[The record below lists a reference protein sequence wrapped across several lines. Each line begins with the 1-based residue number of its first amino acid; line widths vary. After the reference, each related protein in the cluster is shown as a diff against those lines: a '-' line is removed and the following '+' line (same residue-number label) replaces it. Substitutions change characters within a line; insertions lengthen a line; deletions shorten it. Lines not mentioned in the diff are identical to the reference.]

1 MANYSANVN
10 ALFPDLNSAPTTKK
24 DTAQLFGKEVGV
36 SSLGSFFAGIGS
48 GFFKIPEGFVSLGA
62 NLIDLGA
69 DTNTAQEVEEFFAK
83 INPFDEYAEATAAG
97 RISEIL
103 TNIAVPV
110 GIAAN
115 VASKLSKG
123 ALAAKKSG
131 NYFKVLDDEGVPVL
145 ESLKKGQKVKSTNRL
160 AQLNRK
166 GQAAQLGITGV
177 SAGAA
182 EAAFVDDPE
191 DVGSFGD
198 LFGGPTQLDRGN
210 DYDPER
216 ELYNRLKLGIEGTA
230 FTGILSTAGRG
241 IKQLADSTKAGRV
254 AQTKTGKALDWV
266 SEKLRPR
273 SGKNRQYFE
282 DEMSYRGKLGGDQNF
297 VENLAFKLDDQL
309 DSVMPAMNRWFGNRG
324 TEAKTKLLQQA
335 KKTILSNLDPDN
347 IKFGT
352 IDKRNLKTGEFVKD
366 KNKLDELKEKFIK
379 QGMSVK
385 EATAKAIKEAPN
397 EQQLKVLLPAIDIK
411 EAQTLDKMLRSTAKE
426 FDKKL
431 DPKLLSQQNL
441 KNFKRDIK
449 KADILSK
456 QERQGVI
463 GTLNDMRQTWGDLLA
478 IEGRSL
484 DTTKG
489 VKIKG
494 GQPVPTGKST
504 FERWK
509 EIMPKMI
516 TDRLDT
522 GYLVF
527 KNNSLRL
534 ADNVA
539 PAKELIKKEE
549 ASIKKISESLGVK
562 INNSEAKKIV
572 NDIVASARL
581 DKKIPLLEKG
591 SVLFKIPNYF
601 VDKSF
606 ASQAAKYP
614 NKQLIQLTKETQEVA
629 NKLLGKD
636 ESVMSVILNGSN
648 MLSTVVRRDD
658 FYRTLLNNSNNIKV
672 ARAARIEELVKQGMS
687 REEAAR
693 QAPIQTFFDTE
704 NELIKATGARTGDYR
719 KIGTVSARGE
729 EGLEQINPLVD
740 RNKTRTLLKGEIDPK
755 TGENVWAEEA
765 NQVLRKPSFKEMY
778 DQYTSGIG
786 VQPGETFAAYQKRM
800 NQEVLIDVA
809 SINPLT
815 GKWTLKGNA
824 DALYNVNKNLITP
837 DSGLAANIYKN
848 LILYPKATSQMAKT
862 VLGPFTHMRNF
873 LSAGAFA
880 TANGIIPFLGAKG
893 AARDALRAIQLGP
906 RSKEGNALY
915 RELLD
920 RGVVNSQA
928 QLSDLKEL
936 LKDVDFGGTLSSIK
950 AFNKLAKGLSKIKK
964 GAQDAYTAEDDFWK
978 IFSYLKEKDR
988 LFNAYSKAFD
998 GSSIGRGGTFI
1009 NMAGNTVR
1017 FNRETIAEEAAA
1029 IVRNNIPNYAY
1040 VSDFV
1045 KGLRQYPIGNFV
1057 SFPAEIL
1064 RTGTNIVQRGLD
1076 EIFYSVKV
1084 GKNTVN
1090 PLRAIGL
1097 QRLIGMGITT
1107 SAVPYAAVAAGQ
1119 ALYDVSQDELKAM
1132 RRYVA
1137 RWSKNSTLIPLRG
1150 DDGKLK
1156 YIDFSHMNAY
1166 DTLTRPIQTVI
1177 TAVQLGEQDKNGI
1190 MDDFMKG
1197 LFTSTKELAEPFISE
1212 SIWTQALADIY
1223 MRGGETRDGFR
1234 VYNKKDN
1241 LGNQLYN
1248 SLAHLGKSQLPLNWK
1263 QLERLGLAMKPKDS
1277 LERFDERGRDFELGN
1292 EVAGM
1297 IGARAIEIEPE
1308 KAIAYKIADYARGTR
1323 QSKSLFTSEVLKGGV
1338 VNPEQIYDAY
1348 LNANRALFEVQK
1360 TMSEDISAARLLGMT
1375 EDQMETEVLDRVG
1388 GVNYETLNENIFRPM
1403 RITSNTM
1410 NSFQEIADSLGILN
1424 PLDSVIDS
1432 LNDLEEI
1439 LSEYSLTNKSLPELF
1454 NPFANPI
1461 IPDVISNI
1469 NSMLPSSITNN
1480 QTGIIPG
1487 STFGVVPS
1495 NNTVP
1500 YDQLTTQDQKL
1511 TRLNKVNNYLT

>member
-1 MANYSANVN
+1 MADYSDNVN
-10 ALFPDLNSAPTTKK
+10 ALFPGLNSTTTSSKK
-24 DTAQLFGKEVGV
+24 NTAQLFGKEVGV
-36 SSLGSFFAGIGS
+36 SSLGSFFSGIGS
-48 GFFKIPEGFVSLGA
+48 GLFKIPEGFVSLGA

-110 GIAAN
+110 GIAGS

-131 NYFKVLDDEGVPVL
+131 NYFKVLDDDGVPVL
-145 ESLKKGQKVKSTNRL
+145 EALKKGQKIKSVDRL
-160 AQLNRK
+160 AKLNRK
-166 GQAAQLGITGV
+166 GQAAQLGITGLTSGV
-177 SAGAA
+177 A

-191 DVGSFGD
+191 DVGTFGD
-198 LFGGPTQLDRGN
+198 LFGGGPTELERGN

-230 FTGILSTAGRG
+230 FTGIISTAGKG
-241 IKQLADSTKAGRV
+241 VKQLADATKAGRV
-254 AQTKTGKALDWV
+254 AQTKTGRALDWF

-273 SGKNRQYFE
+273 SAKNKQYFE
-282 DEMSYRGKLGGDQNF
+282 NEMSYKGKLGGDQNF
-297 VENLAFKLDDQL
+297 VENLAFQLDDQL
-309 DSVMPAMNRWFGNRG
+309 DSVMPALNRWFGDRG
-324 TEAKTKLLQQA
+324 TVAKTKLLQQA
-335 KKTILSNLDPDN
+335 KKTILSNLDPEN

-352 IDKRNLKTGEFVKD
+352 IDRRNLKTGEFMKD
-366 KNKLDELKEKFIK
+366 KEKFDLLKEKFIK
-379 QGMSVK
+379 QGMSPK
-385 EATAKAIKEAPN
+385 EAMAKALKEAPN
-397 EQQLKVLLPAIDIK
+397 EQQLKVLMPAIDVN
-411 EAQTLDKMLRSTAKE
+411 EAKVLDDMLRSTAKE
-426 FDKKL
+426 FNKDL
-431 DPKLLSQQNL
+431 DPKLLSQKNPI
-441 KNFKRDIK
+441 NFKRDIK

-484 DTTKG
+484 DTSKG

-494 GQPVPTGKST
+494 GKPVPTGKST
-504 FERWK
+504 FDRWK

-539 PAKELIKKEE
+539 PTKELMKKEE
-549 ASIKKISESLGVK
+549 TSIKKIAEGLGVK
-562 INNSEAKKIV
+562 ISNSEAKKIV
-572 NDIVASARL
+572 NDIVATARL

-606 ASQAAKYP
+606 ASYAAKFP
-614 NKQLIQLTKETQEVA
+614 NKQLIQLTEETQAVA
-629 NKLLGKD
+629 NRLLGKD
-636 ESVMSVILNGSN
+636 ESVMSVILNGSS

-658 FYRTLLNNSNNIKV
+658 FYRTLLNNSNDIKV
-672 ARAARIEELVKQGMS
+672 ARGARIEELVKQGMS
-687 REEAAR
+687 REEASTK
-693 QAPIQTFFDTE
+693 APIQTFFDTE
-704 NELIKATGARTGDYR
+704 EELIKATGAKTGDYR
-719 KIGTVSARGE
+719 KIATVSARGE

-755 TGENVWAEEA
+755 TGENIWAEEA

-778 DQYTSGIG
+778 DQYTSGVG
-786 VQPGETFAAYQKRM
+786 VNPGETFEAYQKRA
-800 NQEVLIDVA
+800 NKEFLIDVA

-815 GKWTLKGNA
+815 GKWTLNGNA

-837 DSGLAANIYKN
+837 DSGLAAQIYKN

-915 RELLD
+915 KELLD

-936 LKDVDFGGTLSSIK
+936 LKDIDFGGTFGSIK
-950 AFNKLAKGLSKIKK
+950 AFNKLAKVLSRSKK
-964 GAQDAYTAEDDFWK
+964 FAQDAYTAEDDFWK

-998 GSSIGRGGTFI
+998 GSSIGKGGTFV
-1009 NMAGNTVR
+1009 NMAGKTVR
-1017 FNRETIAEEAAA
+1017 LNKDTVAEEAAE

-1064 RTGTNIVQRGLD
+1064 RTGTNIVQRALD
-1076 EIFYSVKV
+1076 EIFYTVKLSN
-1084 GKNTVN
+1084 GETVK

-1097 QRLIGMGITT
+1097 QRLIGMGVTT

-1119 ALYDVSQDELKAM
+1119 ALYDVSEDELKAM

-1137 RWSKNSTLIPLRG
+1137 SWSKNSTLIPLRG
-1150 DDGKLK
+1150 EDGKLK

-1177 TAVQLGEQDKNGI
+1177 NAVQLGEQNKNGI

-1212 SIWTQALADIY
+1212 SIWTQSLADVFV
-1223 MRGGETRDGFR
+1223 RGGETRDGFR
-1234 VYNKKDN
+1234 VYNKNDSY
-1241 LGNQLYN
+1241 GNQLYN

-1263 QLERLGLAMKPKDS
+1263 QLERLNLSMKPKDS
-1277 LERFDERGRDFELGN
+1277 SGRFDERGRDFELGN

-1308 KAIAYKIADYARGTR
+1308 KAIAFKIADYARGTR
-1323 QSKSLFTSEVLKGGV
+1323 NSKSLFTREVLKGGIKT
-1338 VNPEQIYDAY
+1338 PEQIYEAY
-1348 LNANRALFEVQK
+1348 LNANKALFKVQK
-1360 TMSEDISAARLLGMT
+1360 NMADDMSAARLLGMT
-1375 EDQMETEVLDRVG
+1375 EDEMETEVLDRIG
-1388 GVNYETLNENIFRPM
+1388 GVNYETLNENIFRPLN
-1403 RITSNTM
+1403 ITTNTI
-1410 NSFQEIADSLGILN
+1410 NSFQEIADALGISN

-1432 LNDLEEI
+1432 LSELQEL
-1439 LSEYSLTNKSLPELF
+1439 LSEYSLTNKNLPQLK
-1454 NPFANPI
+1454 NPFNTP
-1461 IPDVISNI
+1461 PLPNLVNNI
-1469 NSMLPSSITNN
+1469 KAPFQQLGFLGEN
-1480 QTGIIPG
+1480 QTSVG
-1487 STFGVVPS
+1487 
-1495 NNTVP
+1495 NTGTLDYNSKQP
-1500 YDQLTTQDQKL
+1500 LNQ
-1511 TRLNKVNNYLT
+1511 RLDTINKVDNLI

>member
-1 MANYSANVN
+1 MADYSDNVN
-10 ALFPDLNSAPTTKK
+10 ALFPGLNSTTTSSKK
-24 DTAQLFGKEVGV
+24 NTAQLFGKEVGV
-36 SSLGSFFAGIGS
+36 SSLGSFFSGIGS
-48 GFFKIPEGFVSLGA
+48 GLFKIPEGFVSLGA

-110 GIAAN
+110 GIAGS

-131 NYFKVLDDEGVPVL
+131 NYFKVLDDDGVPVL
-145 ESLKKGQKVKSTNRL
+145 EALKKGQKIKSVDRL
-160 AQLNRK
+160 AKLNRK
-166 GQAAQLGITGV
+166 GQAAQLGITGLTSGV
-177 SAGAA
+177 A

-191 DVGSFGD
+191 DVGTFGD
-198 LFGGPTQLDRGN
+198 LFGGGPTELERGN

-230 FTGILSTAGRG
+230 FTGIISTAGKG
-241 IKQLADSTKAGRV
+241 VKQLADATKAGRV
-254 AQTKTGKALDWV
+254 AQTKTGRALDWF

-273 SGKNRQYFE
+273 SAKNKQYFE
-282 DEMSYRGKLGGDQNF
+282 NEMSYKGKLGGDQNF
-297 VENLAFKLDDQL
+297 VENLAFQLDDQL
-309 DSVMPAMNRWFGNRG
+309 DSVMPALNRWFGDRG
-324 TEAKTKLLQQA
+324 TVAKTKLLQQA
-335 KKTILSNLDPDN
+335 KKTILSNLDPEN

-352 IDKRNLKTGEFVKD
+352 IDRRNLKTGEFMKD
-366 KNKLDELKEKFIK
+366 KEKFDLLKEKFIK
-379 QGMSVK
+379 QGMSPK
-385 EATAKAIKEAPN
+385 EAMAKALKEAPN
-397 EQQLKVLLPAIDIK
+397 EQQLKVLMPAIDVN
-411 EAQTLDKMLRSTAKE
+411 EAKVLDDMLRSTAKE
-426 FDKKL
+426 FNKDL
-431 DPKLLSQQNL
+431 DPKLLSQKNPI
-441 KNFKRDIK
+441 NFKRDIK

-484 DTTKG
+484 DTSKG

-494 GQPVPTGKST
+494 GKPVPTGKST
-504 FERWK
+504 FDRWK

-539 PAKELIKKEE
+539 PTKELMKKEE
-549 ASIKKISESLGVK
+549 TSIKKIAEGLGVK
-562 INNSEAKKIV
+562 IGNSEAKKIV
-572 NDIVASARL
+572 NDIVATARL

-606 ASQAAKYP
+606 ASYAAKFP
-614 NKQLIQLTKETQEVA
+614 NKQLIQLTEETQAVA
-629 NKLLGKD
+629 NRLLGKD
-636 ESVMSVILNGSN
+636 ESVMSVILNGSS

-658 FYRTLLNNSNNIKV
+658 FYRTLLNNSNDIKV
-672 ARAARIEELVKQGMS
+672 ARGARIEELVKQGMS
-687 REEAAR
+687 REEASTK
-693 QAPIQTFFDTE
+693 APIQTFFDTE
-704 NELIKATGARTGDYR
+704 EELIKATGAKTGDYR
-719 KIGTVSARGE
+719 KIATVSARGE

-755 TGENVWAEEA
+755 TGENIWAEEA

-778 DQYTSGIG
+778 DQYTSGVG
-786 VQPGETFAAYQKRM
+786 VNPGETFEAYQKRA
-800 NQEVLIDVA
+800 NKEFLVDVA

-815 GKWTLKGNA
+815 GKWTLNGNA

-837 DSGLAANIYKN
+837 DSGLAAQIYKN

-915 RELLD
+915 KELLD

-936 LKDVDFGGTLSSIK
+936 LKDIDFGGTFGSIK
-950 AFNKLAKGLSKIKK
+950 AFNKLAKVLSRSKK
-964 GAQDAYTAEDDFWK
+964 FAQDAYTAEDDFWK

-998 GSSIGRGGTFI
+998 GSSIGKGGTFV
-1009 NMAGNTVR
+1009 NMAGKTVR
-1017 FNRETIAEEAAA
+1017 LNKDTVAEEAAE

-1064 RTGTNIVQRGLD
+1064 RTGTNIVQRALD
-1076 EIFYSVKV
+1076 EIFYTVKLSN
-1084 GKNTVN
+1084 GETVK

-1097 QRLIGMGITT
+1097 QRLIGMGVTT

-1119 ALYDVSQDELKAM
+1119 ALYDVSEDELKAM

-1137 RWSKNSTLIPLRG
+1137 SWSKNSTLIPLRG
-1150 DDGKLK
+1150 EDGKLK

-1177 TAVQLGEQDKNGI
+1177 NAVQLGEQNKNGI

-1212 SIWTQALADIY
+1212 SIWTQSLADVFV
-1223 MRGGETRDGFR
+1223 RGGETRDGFR
-1234 VYNKKDN
+1234 VYNKNDSY
-1241 LGNQLYN
+1241 GNQLYN

-1263 QLERLGLAMKPKDS
+1263 QLERLNLSMKPKDS
-1277 LERFDERGRDFELGN
+1277 SGRFDERGRDFELGN

-1308 KAIAYKIADYARGTR
+1308 KAIAFKIADYARGTR
-1323 QSKSLFTSEVLKGGV
+1323 NSKSLFTREVLKGGIKT
-1338 VNPEQIYDAY
+1338 PEQIYEAY
-1348 LNANRALFEVQK
+1348 LNANKALFKVQK
-1360 TMSEDISAARLLGMT
+1360 NMADDMSAARLLGMT
-1375 EDQMETEVLDRVG
+1375 EDEMETEVLDRIG
-1388 GVNYETLNENIFRPM
+1388 GVNYETLTENIFRPLN
-1403 RITSNTM
+1403 ITTNTI
-1410 NSFQEIADSLGILN
+1410 NSFQEIADALGISN

-1432 LNDLEEI
+1432 LSELQEL
-1439 LSEYSLTNKSLPELF
+1439 LSEYSLTNKNLPQLK
-1454 NPFANPI
+1454 NPFNTP
-1461 IPDVISNI
+1461 PLPNLVNNI
-1469 NSMLPSSITNN
+1469 KAPFQQLGFLGEN
-1480 QTGIIPG
+1480 QTSVGNTGTLNFDQLNLDQKINK
-1487 STFGVVPS
+1487 S
-1495 NNTVP
+1495 NNI
-1500 YDQLTTQDQKL
+1500 DNFIKS
-1511 TRLNKVNNYLT
+1511 